1 MKTIF
6 IGEEYVALSLIKIK
20 NQFLGENFI
29 TISELNQ
36 FEHFLQQEFNNNFL
50 NILITSNG
58 LNNEDFTIMGEVI
71 MISNTC
77 SLNIDLLP
85 ITVLKILYNSDLI
98 INFLQQL
105 ENEKIEKLEIK
116 KKLVPKSHNK
126 ISKI

>member
-20 NQFLGENFI
+20 NQFLDENFI

-50 NILITSNG
+50 NVLITSNG
-58 LNNEDFTIMGEVI
+58 LNDEDFTIMGEVI

-105 ENEKIEKLEIK
+105 ENEKKEKLEIK
-116 KKLVPKSHNK
+116 KKLVPKLHNK
-126 ISKI
+126 

>member
-1 MKTIF
+1 METIF
-6 IGEEYVALSLIKIK
+6 IEEEYVALSLIKIK

-50 NILITSNG
+50 NVLITSNG

-116 KKLVPKSHNK
+116 KKLVPKLHNK
-126 ISKI
+126 

>member
-1 MKTIF
+1 METIF

-50 NILITSNG
+50 NVLITSNG

-71 MISNTC
+71 MISNIC

-116 KKLVPKSHNK
+116 KKLVPKLHNK
-126 ISKI
+126 

>member
-1 MKTIF
+1 METIF

-50 NILITSNG
+50 NVLITSNG

-116 KKLVPKSHNK
+116 KKLVPKLYNK
-126 ISKI
+126 

>member
-1 MKTIF
+1 METIF

-36 FEHFLQQEFNNNFL
+36 FEHFLQQEFNNSFL
-50 NILITSNG
+50 NVLITLNG
-58 LNNEDFTIMGEVI
+58 LNNEDFTIMEEVI

-116 KKLVPKSHNK
+116 KKLVPKLHNK
-126 ISKI
+126 

>member
-1 MKTIF
+1 METIF

-116 KKLVPKSHNK
+116 KKLVPKLHNK
-126 ISKI
+126 

>member
-1 MKTIF
+1 METIF

-50 NILITSNG
+50 NVLITSNG

-116 KKLVPKSHNK
+116 KKLVPKLHNK
-126 ISKI
+126 